1 MTYPN
6 WLTQRSHLSG
16 SRTALSFHEQQW
28 TFNEMN
34 DVALDYA
41 GKLAS
46 LGIKPGS
53 RVAILAKSNPD
64 SIFVMYG
71 CLHLGCEMVMLN
83 ERLAHAELAYQMD
96 DSAAD
101 FVLADDLLKKRI
113 VGRDPI
119 LFSEI
124 KKAKAVDF
132 VPASEWE
139 KDRTISIMYTSGTTG
154 HPKGVRQ
161 TAENHFS
168 SAVSSALNIGI
179 APEDVW
185 LCSVPLF
192 HISGFS
198 ILMRSLIY
206 GMGVRLYE
214 KFDAERS
221 AEEICTG
228 TVTHM
233 SLVGVMLERVLSKVE
248 EASMKA
254 SPRFKAILAGGGP
267 VPVAYIK
274 RADRLQIPVLQ
285 TYGMTETSSQTTTLQ
300 SADAE
305 RKMGSSGKPL
315 FLYQV
320 KIDGAEKP
328 GEKGEILIHGPQVTP
343 GYIGR
348 FLDRNVQA
356 DGWLHTGDI
365 GYLDEEGFLFVVDRR
380 SDLIVS
386 GGENIYPAEIEKVLL
401 AHPAVREAGVCGA
414 ADEQWGEVPTA
425 FVVQNKS
432 VEVDVDKLLAFCK
445 AQLAS
450 YKVPKQLKFV
460 DSLPRNASNKL
471 LRRELK
477 AWT

>member
-6 WLTQRSHLSG
+6 WLSQRSYLSG
-16 SRTALSFHEQQW
+16 DRMALSFEEQEW
-28 TFNEMN
+28 TFSEIN
-34 DVALDYA
+34 DVALVYA
-41 GKLAS
+41 GKLKA
-46 LGIKPGS
+46 LGVKADS
-53 RVAILAKSNPD
+53 RVAILAKSNPE

-83 ERLAHAELAYQMD
+83 ERLAKAELAYQID
-96 DSAAD
+96 DSEVDHILAAD
-101 FVLADDLLKKRI
+101 VLKGKLDSSNR
-113 VGRDPI
+113 I

-124 KKAKAVDF
+124 ESAA
-132 VPASEWE
+132 PAEFEPQKQWRQ
-139 KDRTISIMYTSGTTG
+139 DRTISIMYTSGTTG
-154 HPKGVRQ
+154 NPKGVRQ

-179 APEDVW
+179 SPDDVW

-221 AEEICTG
+221 AEEICSG
-228 TVTHM
+228 KVTYM
-233 SLVGVMLERVLSKVE
+233 SMVGVTLERILSNME
-248 EASMKA
+248 GASMQA
-254 SPRFKAILAGGGP
+254 SPRFKAALAGGGP
-267 VPVAYIK
+267 IPVAYIK
-274 RADRLQIPVLQ
+274 RAKECGIPVLQ

-305 RKMGSSGKPL
+305 RKIGSSGKPL

-320 KIDGAEKP
+320 KIDGTEKT
-328 GEKGEILIHGPQVTP
+328 GETGEILIHGPQVTP
-343 GYIGR
+343 GYIGKFKER
-348 FLDRNVQA
+348 KVQD
-356 DGWLHTGDI
+356 DGWLHTGDV
-365 GYLDEEGFLFVVDRR
+365 GYLDDEGFLFVVDRR

-414 ADEQWGEVPTA
+414 ASDKWGEVPVA
-425 FVVQNKS
+425 FVVLNKEA
-432 VEVDVDKLLAFCK
+432 VADELLAYCRERI
-445 AQLAS
+445 AS
-450 YKVPKQLKFV
+450 YKVPKQLLFV
-460 DSLPRNASNKL
+460 EELPRNASNKL
-471 LRRELK
+471 LRRELRT
-477 AWT
+477 WL

>member
-16 SRTALSFHEQQW
+16 SRIALSFQDQQW
-28 TFNEMN
+28 TFTEINN
-34 DVALDYA
+34 LALEYA
-41 GKLAS
+41 GKLAG
-46 LGIKPGS
+46 LGIQPDS

-64 SIFVMYG
+64 FIFIMYG

-83 ERLAHAELAYQMD
+83 ERLAPAELAYQID

-101 FVLADDLLKKRI
+101 FVMADDLLKEK
-113 VGRDPI
+113 VGERNPI
-119 LFSEI
+119 LFSRI
-124 KKAKAVDF
+124 KDERASDF
-132 VPASEWE
+132 TPATEWE
-139 KDRTISIMYTSGTTG
+139 QSRTISIMYTSGTTG

-168 SAVSSALNIGI
+168 SAVSSALNIGV

-214 KFDAERS
+214 KFDAEHTAR
-221 AEEICTG
+221 EICKG
-228 TVTHM
+228 SVTHM
-233 SLVGVMLERVLSKVE
+233 SLVGVMLERVLSNVE
-248 EASMKA
+248 EAGMKA

-267 VPVAYIK
+267 IPVAYMK
-274 RADRLQIPVLQ
+274 RADKLEIPVLQ

-300 SADAE
+300 PADAE
-305 RKMGSSGKPL
+305 RKIGSSGKPL

-320 KIDGAEKP
+320 KIEGTEKA

-348 FLDRNVQA
+348 FSDRQVQE

-365 GYLDEEGFLFVVDRR
+365 GYLDNEGFLFVVDRR

-386 GGENIYPAEIEKVLL
+386 GGENVYPAEIEKVLL

-414 ADEQWGEVPTA
+414 AHEKWGEVPVA
-425 FVVQNKS
+425 FVVLNKP
-432 VEVDVDKLLAFCK
+432 VEAEELLTYCK
-445 AQLAS
+445 QQIAS
-450 YKVPKQLKFV
+450 YKVPKQLTFV

>member
-6 WLTQRSHLSG
+6 WLSQRSHLSG
-16 SRTALSFHEQQW
+16 GRMALSFHEQQW
-28 TFNEMN
+28 TFSEINEL
-34 DVALDYA
+34 ALEYA
-41 GKLAS
+41 GKLTA
-46 LGIKPGS
+46 LGIKKDS
-53 RVAILAKSNPD
+53 RVAILAKSNPEFV
-64 SIFVMYG
+64 FVMYG
-71 CLHLGCEMVMLN
+71 CLHVGCEMVMLN
-83 ERLAHAELAYQMD
+83 ERLALAELAYQID

-101 FVLADDLLKKRI
+101 YVLVDDFLEEKA
-113 VGRDPI
+113 GEHHPI
-119 LFSEI
+119 LFSSI
-124 KKAKAVDF
+124 KKIEPAVF
-132 VPASEWE
+132 VPSNVWE

-154 HPKGVRQ
+154 NPKGVRQ

-214 KFDAERS
+214 KFDAKQS
-221 AEEICTG
+221 AEEICNG

-233 SLVGVMLERVLSKVE
+233 SMVGVMLERILSNVE
-248 EASMKA
+248 GASMKA

-267 VPVAYIK
+267 IPVAYIK
-274 RADRLQIPVLQ
+274 RAEHLQIPVLQ
-285 TYGMTETSSQTTTLQ
+285 TYGMTETSSQTTTLRP
-300 SADAE
+300 ADAE

-320 KIDGAEKP
+320 KIEGTEKT
-328 GEKGEILIHGPQVTP
+328 GERGEILIHGPQVTP

-348 FLDRNVQA
+348 FADRKVQE

-401 AHPAVREAGVCGA
+401 AHPAVREAGVCGVPH
-414 ADEQWGEVPTA
+414 EKWGEVPMA
-425 FVVQNKS
+425 FVVLNKPA
-432 VEVDVDKLLAFCK
+432 EADELLAYCK
-445 AQLAS
+445 EQIAS

-460 DSLPRNASNKL
+460 ESLPRNASNKL

>member
-6 WLTQRSHLSG
+6 WLSQRSHLSG
-16 SRTALSFHEQQW
+16 GRMALSFQEQQW
-28 TFNEMN
+28 TFAEMN
-34 DVALDYA
+34 EIALEYA
-41 GKLAS
+41 GKLTA
-46 LGIKPGS
+46 LGVAKES
-53 RVAILAKSNPD
+53 RVAILARSNPEFV
-64 SIFVMYG
+64 FVMYG
-71 CLHLGCEMVMLN
+71 CMHVGCEMVMLN
-83 ERLAHAELAYQMD
+83 ERLAPPELAYQIE
-96 DSAAD
+96 DSEAE
-101 FVLADDLLKKRI
+101 FVLVDDELKEK
-113 VGRDPI
+113 VKDYNPI
-119 LFSEI
+119 LFSSIRE
-124 KKAKAVDF
+124 A
-132 VPASEWE
+132 VPAEFEIQHEWE
-139 KDRTISIMYTSGTTG
+139 KGRTISIMYTSGTTG
-154 HPKGVRQ
+154 NPKGVRQ

-179 APEDVW
+179 SPDDVW

-221 AEEICTG
+221 AKEICSG

-233 SLVGVMLERVLSKVE
+233 SMVGVMLERILRNVE
-248 EASMKA
+248 EASLAA

-267 VPVAYIK
+267 IPVAYIK
-274 RADRLQIPVLQ
+274 RAEQCGIPVLQ

-305 RKMGSSGKPL
+305 RKIGSSGKPL

-320 KIDGAEKP
+320 KIDGTAKA

-348 FLDRNVQA
+348 FSGRKVQEE
-356 DGWLHTGDI
+356 GWLHTGDV

-401 AHPAVREAGVCGA
+401 AHPAVREAGVCGVP
-414 ADEQWGEVPTA
+414 DEEWGEVPVA
-425 FVVQNKS
+425 FVVLNES
-432 VEVDVDKLLAFCK
+432 AEADELLAYCRE
-445 AQLAS
+445 QIAS
-450 YKVPKQLKFV
+450 YKVPKRLSFA
-460 DSLPRNASNKL
+460 DALPRNASNKL

-477 AWT
+477 LWN